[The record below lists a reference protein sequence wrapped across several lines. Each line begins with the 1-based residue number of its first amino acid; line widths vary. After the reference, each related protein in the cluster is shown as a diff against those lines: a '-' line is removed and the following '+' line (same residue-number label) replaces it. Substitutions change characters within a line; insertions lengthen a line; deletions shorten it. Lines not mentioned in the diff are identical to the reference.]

1 MSDKPVPKPS
11 MRKLTPAEIVDF
23 WKRVREHP
31 DMYAQ
36 HQKSLGRLTETNF
49 KRIKDLLE
57 LERKKAR
64 AKKAATLRA
73 KRHAEQHSQRARQA
87 RRKP

>member
-1 MSDKPVPKPS
+1 

-23 WKRVREHP
+23 WKRVSGHP

-36 HQKSLGRLTETNF
+36 HQKSLARLTETNIQQ
-49 KRIKDLLE
+49 IKDALE
-57 LERKKAR
+57 VVRKKAR

-73 KRHAEQHSQRARQA
+73 MRQAEQYAKRDRQI